1 VPVYN
6 VRDGGAEIEIAVLS
20 MRELRGPLRA
30 RAEGKAIARAKLQ
43 AVEALLAET

>member
-1 VPVYN
+1 
-6 VRDGGAEIEIAVLS
+6 
-20 MRELRGPLRA
+20 MRELRGPLRT